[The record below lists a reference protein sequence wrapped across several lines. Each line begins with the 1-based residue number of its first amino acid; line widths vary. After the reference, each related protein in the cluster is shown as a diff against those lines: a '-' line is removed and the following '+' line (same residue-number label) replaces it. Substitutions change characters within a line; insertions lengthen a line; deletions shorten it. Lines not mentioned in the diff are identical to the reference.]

1 MLRPY
6 FNAATPAGGAML
18 TELRVR
24 DLAVIADVT
33 LPFQP
38 GLNVLT
44 GETGAGKSMVVDA
57 LALLL
62 GERASADVVRPGAEK
77 TVVEG
82 AFEFT
87 SAIHRHLLPPFA
99 ALGIELEDGRL
110 ILKREVHREGK
121 SRAWVN
127 GSPTTVGVLAQVGA
141 LLVDLHGQHETQ
153 SLLRPDAQR
162 DMLDAYADAAVERVA
177 VRDAYARLK
186 ELEQREAD
194 LTSKQD
200 EVRRKAD
207 YLRHVLQEIERAKPK
222 VGEDEA
228 LDVEAK
234 RLAHA
239 EELGRLA
246 RELEEAVDASG
257 LSKAHRI
264 LGSLLRVDPSLA
276 KWQELLDA
284 AVASATELAE
294 AARSYA
300 SEIEADPERLTA
312 VEQRRDLL
320 FRLQPKNSPTIP
332 DVLAA
337 RARRAPERFPAG
349 EPRRDLLF
357 RLQQKHGPTIPDV
370 LAARDSAARE
380 LELLDTADLDLPNIA
395 AEREAA
401 AGEFLRATEALT
413 GKRVTGAKKLA
424 RAINKVLPALGM
436 EGGRFEASLVRR
448 MPHAAHGAEDVAF
461 LVKLNE
467 GMESRPL
474 ARVASGGELS
484 RLMLALKVVLASH
497 AVVPTLVF
505 DEVDQGIGG
514 EVGGRVGEALMAVSR
529 EGRQALVITHLPQI
543 AVYADQQL
551 LVRKAKKSGIAT
563 SDVEVVAGESRIK
576 EIARMLGDA
585 DMATARRHAT
595 GLLRTAS
602 ALPPSPAE
610 APTPPAPARPK
621 RGGFA
626 GRTTSL
632 RRRPRRG
639 SSPPRAAAAALR

>member
-1 MLRPY
+1 
-6 FNAATPAGGAML
+6 ML

-62 GERASADVVRPGAEK
+62 GERASADIVRPGAEK

-82 AFEFT
+82 AFEFV
-87 SAIHRHLLPPFA
+87 AAVHRHLLPPFA
-99 ALGIELEDGRL
+99 ALGVELEEGRL
-110 ILKREVHREGK
+110 VLKREVLREGK

-127 GSPTTVGVLAQVGA
+127 GSPVTVGVLSEIGA

-153 SLLRPDAQR
+153 SLLRSDAQR
-162 DMLDAYADAAVERVA
+162 DMLDAYADADVERVA
-177 VRDAYARLK
+177 VRDAHVRLM
-186 ELEQREAD
+186 ELTQREAE
-194 LTSKQD
+194 LTSRQD
-200 EVRRKAD
+200 DVRRKAD

-246 RELEEAVDASG
+246 RELEETVDAAG
-257 LSKAHRI
+257 LTKAQKI
-264 LGSLLRVDPSLA
+264 LASLLRVDPSLG

-284 AVASATELAE
+284 AFASAAELAQ
-294 AARSYA
+294 AARAYA
-300 SEIEADPERLTA
+300 SEIEADPERLST

-320 FRLQPKNSPTIP
+320 Y
-332 DVLAA
+332 
-337 RARRAPERFPAG
+337 
-349 EPRRDLLF
+349 
-357 RLQQKHGPTIPDV
+357 RLQQKHGPSIADV
-370 LAARDSAARE
+370 LAARDTAARE
-380 LELLDTADLDLPNIA
+380 LELLDTADLDLRNIGA
-395 AEREAA
+395 DRAKASE
-401 AGEFLRATEALT
+401 EFARACAALT
-413 GKRVTGAKKLA
+413 DKRTAGAKKLA
-424 RAINKVLPALGM
+424 RAVNKLLPSLGM
-436 EGGRFEASLVRR
+436 EGGKVSADLQPRTT
-448 MPHAAHGAEDVAF
+448 HHAHGAEDVVF
-461 LVKLNE
+461 QVKLNE
-467 GMESRPL
+467 GMETRPL

-484 RLMLALKVVLASH
+484 RLMLALKVVLAAH
-497 AVVPTLVF
+497 DVVPTLVF

-514 EVGGRVGEALMAVSR
+514 EVGGRVGEALMDVSR

-551 LVRKAKKSGIAT
+551 VVAKGKKGGIAT
-563 SDVEVVAGESRIK
+563 SDVQVVEGELRVK

-585 DMATARRHAT
+585 DMATARRHAVE
-595 GLLRTAS
+595 LLKTAGEKS
-602 ALPPSPAE
+602 ASQSGTPSPQ
-610 APTPPAPARPK
+610 ARAHPS
-621 RGGFA
+621 R
-626 GRTTSL
+626 
-632 RRRPRRG
+632 
-639 SSPPRAAAAALR
+639 

>member
-1 MLRPY
+1 
-6 FNAATPAGGAML
+6 ML
-18 TELRVR
+18 TELRGR

-62 GERASADVVRPGAEK
+62 GERGAAAVGRPGADK
-77 TVVEG
+77 TIVEG
-82 AFEFT
+82 AFEFA
-87 SAIHRHLLPPFA
+87 SAVHRHLLPPFA
-99 ALGIELEDGRL
+99 ALGVELEDGRL

-127 GSPTTVGVLAQVGA
+127 GSPPTVGVLAQVGA

-186 ELEQREAD
+186 ELEQREAE

-246 RELEEAVDASG
+246 RELEEAVDSSG
-257 LSKAHRI
+257 LSKAHKI
-264 LGSLLRVDPSLA
+264 LASLLRVDPSLA

-284 AVASATELAE
+284 VVASAAELAQ

-320 FRLQPKNSPTIP
+320 FRLQ
-332 DVLAA
+332 
-337 RARRAPERFPAG
+337 
-349 EPRRDLLF
+349 
-357 RLQQKHGPTIPDV
+357 QKPGPPIPDV

-380 LELLDTADLDLPNIA
+380 LELLDTADLDLRNIA
-395 AEREAA
+395 AEREQAA
-401 AGEFLRATEALT
+401 AELERATDALT
-413 GKRVTGAKKLA
+413 VKRTAGAKKLG
-424 RAINKVLPALGM
+424 RAVNKHLPALGM
-436 EGGRFEASLVRR
+436 EGGRFHVELSGARR
-448 MPHAAHGAEDVAF
+448 TAHGAEDVAF

-543 AVYADQQL
+543 AVYADQHL
-551 LVRKAKKSGIAT
+551 LVKKAKKSGIAT
-563 SDVEVVAGESRIK
+563 SDVEVVAGESRVK

-585 DMATARRHAT
+585 R
-595 GLLRTAS
+595 S
-602 ALPPSPAE
+602 E
-610 APTPPAPARPK
+610 E
-621 RGGFA
+621 
-626 GRTTSL
+626 
-632 RRRPRRG
+632 
-639 SSPPRAAAAALR
+639 